1 MVWLNKDK
9 MRNIFFMAVALVVLS
24 ACKTLIPFTGELKS
38 SNNWK
43 DKEVK
48 QLQYYNSEAI
58 VLNRQLKS
66 NETGIVSGK
75 IKMVDG
81 KQVEQITIRKGTP
94 GIISTIPDSERMAI
108 SFEIGDDHFLTFG
121 VDNQRGGRYYLRLKD
136 YEKNKFAIVT
146 YFGKSY
152 NISPTAL
159 NAYLQV
165 NLKKINREKTDL
177 RVAKGRKL

>member
-1 MVWLNKDK
+1 MK
-9 MRNIFFMAVALVVLS
+9 NIIFMTIAIVALS
-24 ACKTLIPFTGELKS
+24 SCKTLIPFTQEIKS
-38 SNNWK
+38 INNWK
-43 DKEVK
+43 DNEVK
-48 QLQYYNSEAI
+48 QLQYYNSETI

-81 KQVEQITIRKGTP
+81 KQVEEIIIRKGTP
-94 GIISTIPDSERMAI
+94 GIISALPDSERMAI

-121 VDNQRGGRYYLRLKD
+121 VDNQRGGRFYLRLKD
-136 YEKNKFAIVT
+136 YEKNKFATVT

-152 NISPTAL
+152 NINPTAL

-165 NLKKINREKTDL
+165 NLKKINKEKTDL

>member
-1 MVWLNKDK
+1 MKKILFAA
-9 MRNIFFMAVALVVLS
+9 IGLVALS
-24 ACKTLIPFTGELKS
+24 SCKTLIPFTEEFKS
-38 SNNWK
+38 SNNWT
-43 DKEVK
+43 DNDIK

-58 VLNRQLKS
+58 VLHRQLKS

-75 IKMVDG
+75 IKMIDG
-81 KQVEQITIRKGTP
+81 KQVEEIIIRKGTP
-94 GIISTIPDSERMAI
+94 GVISAIPDSERMAV

-121 VDNQRGGRYYLRLKD
+121 VDDQRGGRYYLRLKE
-136 YEKNKFAIVT
+136 YEKNKFAIVS

-159 NAYLQV
+159 NSYLQV
-165 NLKKINREKTDL
+165 NLKKINKEKTDL